1 MVERNADELTWL
13 KYDLD
18 AIEQCEP
25 TIVARNS
32 DSMVFSGKFDP
43 WGYIAMA
50 VPPGLL
56 RKPGLLRV
64 RVRVNIRKG
73 TVGLGVLTPDERDF
87 YKQTKVTAPGA
98 HVIALETDCSSGPGP
113 IVLRHG
119 QAAAGET
126 EFELELL
133 ELQVPATEA
142 SPPCLRPDMHPI
154 FAKFPRWS
162 GVIPQGR
169 TVNWLGTTT
178 DLEFRGEPRSGSEVR
193 SARPPLP
200 SFLED
205 EYFEWIDLMEAVA
218 EARDSFT
225 MVELGAGWGRW
236 LVDAWSALRLINKP
250 GFPVKLIGVE
260 AEPQHFLWMQQHFRN
275 NGLDPNRHRLI
286 EAAIMAKDGTVA
298 FTVGDASKWY
308 GQTAFNIDDRQNW
321 RHADYP
327 NAFIRNVAA
336 VSLAT
341 VLDGIRFVDLIDM
354 DIQGSEAEVVLA
366 SRDLL
371 QTRVRRVHIGTHG
384 EDIEDSLRQAFR
396 SMGWTCRWD
405 FSLQGHRETP
415 YGKVLF
421 GDGVQGW
428 INPRFR

>member
-1 MVERNADELTWL
+1 
-13 KYDLD
+13 
-18 AIEQCEP
+18 
-25 TIVARNS
+25 
-32 DSMVFSGKFDP
+32 
-43 WGYIAMA
+43 
-50 VPPGLL
+50 
-56 RKPGLLRV
+56 
-64 RVRVNIRKG
+64 
-73 TVGLGVLTPDERDF
+73 
-87 YKQTKVTAPGA
+87 
-98 HVIALETDCSSGPGP
+98 
-113 IVLRHG
+113 
-119 QAAAGET
+119 
-126 EFELELL
+126 
-133 ELQVPATEA
+133 
-142 SPPCLRPDMHPI
+142 
-154 FAKFPRWS
+154 
-162 GVIPQGR
+162 
-169 TVNWLGTTT
+169 
-178 DLEFRGEPRSGSEVR
+178 
-193 SARPPLP
+193 
-200 SFLED
+200 
-205 EYFEWIDLMEAVA
+205 MEAVA

-341 VLDGIRFVDLIDM
+341 VLDEIQFVDLIDM

-405 FSLQGHRETP
+405 FSLQGHRGIP

>member
-126 EFELELL
+126 EFELEVVGASSSCNGGLASVFASRYAPDFRKVSTL
-133 ELQVPATEA
+133 EW
-142 SPPCLRPDMHPI
+142 CD
-154 FAKFPRWS
+154 
-162 GVIPQGR
+162 
-169 TVNWLGTTT
+169 
-178 DLEFRGEPRSGSEVR
+178 
-193 SARPPLP
+193 SAR
-200 SFLED
+200 
-205 EYFEWIDLMEAVA
+205 
-218 EARDSFT
+218 
-225 MVELGAGWGRW
+225 
-236 LVDAWSALRLINKP
+236 
-250 GFPVKLIGVE
+250 
-260 AEPQHFLWMQQHFRN
+260 
-275 NGLDPNRHRLI
+275 
-286 EAAIMAKDGTVA
+286 
-298 FTVGDASKWY
+298 
-308 GQTAFNIDDRQNW
+308 
-321 RHADYP
+321 
-327 NAFIRNVAA
+327 
-336 VSLAT
+336 
-341 VLDGIRFVDLIDM
+341 
-354 DIQGSEAEVVLA
+354 
-366 SRDLL
+366 
-371 QTRVRRVHIGTHG
+371 
-384 EDIEDSLRQAFR
+384 
-396 SMGWTCRWD
+396 
-405 FSLQGHRETP
+405 
-415 YGKVLF
+415 
-421 GDGVQGW
+421 
-428 INPRFR
+428 